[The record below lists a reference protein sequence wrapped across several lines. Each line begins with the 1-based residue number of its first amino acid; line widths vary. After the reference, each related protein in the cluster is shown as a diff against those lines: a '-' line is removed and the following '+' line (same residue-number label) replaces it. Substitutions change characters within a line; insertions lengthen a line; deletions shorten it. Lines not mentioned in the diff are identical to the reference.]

1 MLCSSIII
9 ITFKTLKSQQG
20 WNISAVSPATSL
32 SPSWWPAWAWLEEAA
47 SLSIVFL
54 RTLLPSATRL
64 LLPSRVCNTTHY
76 PGVFTRVTSLKPWI
90 LANTEGTQ
98 DSDC

>member
-1 MLCSSIII
+1 M
-9 ITFKTLKSQQG
+9 
-20 WNISAVSPATSL
+20 SPATSL

-64 LLPSRVCNTTHY
+64 LLPAFRSSWLRVLQQYTSSLYSVTFQDLY
-76 PGVFTRVTSLKPWI
+76 LRVSAPTSSIFLI
-90 LANTEGTQ
+90 FSLL
-98 DSDC
+98 

>member
-1 MLCSSIII
+1 M
-9 ITFKTLKSQQG
+9 
-20 WNISAVSPATSL
+20 SPVTSL

-64 LLPSRVCNTTHY
+64 LLPAFRSSWLRVLQHY
-76 PGVFTRVTSLKPWI
+76 ASSLHCYISILVLESVCSNFQHLFDLLTFIDQVCGV
-90 LANTEGTQ
+90 ADHGN
-98 DSDC
+98 